1 MTRKQWNI
9 SPSYDVDVG
18 EDLMEIKD
26 PFFSKIN
33 RAVQS
38 LINGKGNKYTP
49 HSLWKKFCEYVNYI
63 DDTSVVI
70 TSRSATRKMYAGEEE
85 GRQQTQNERIR
96 KEPLMISSFT
106 LFAGI
111 IDWLAFKHQ
120 NRKCGEMIAVCRL
133 IEETIRRDLIKYAT
147 IGEYNKA
154 MVNYMLKELD
164 AMTEKEVLIDER
176 YEQKVC
182 KINDYEN
189 KIKEMLETSGT
200 YTAILDGL
208 IHVTAQIMV
217 KQEQLYFEISS
228 AEHCSILSTKSREG
242 DVRQAI
248 NKKDT
253 LYLEY
258 SRQLMDNFKKLGIE
272 VNVDNTNIGDD
283 EFSKLLKAMNDE

>member
-1 MTRKQWNI
+1 
-9 SPSYDVDVG
+9 
-18 EDLMEIKD
+18 
-26 PFFSKIN
+26 
-33 RAVQS
+33 
-38 LINGKGNKYTP
+38 
-49 HSLWKKFCEYVNYI
+49 
-63 DDTSVVI
+63 
-70 TSRSATRKMYAGEEE
+70 
-85 GRQQTQNERIR
+85 
-96 KEPLMISSFT
+96 
-106 LFAGI
+106 
-111 IDWLAFKHQ
+111 
-120 NRKCGEMIAVCRL
+120 
-133 IEETIRRDLIKYAT
+133 
-147 IGEYNKA
+147 

-164 AMTEKEVLIDER
+164 AIAEKEVLIDER